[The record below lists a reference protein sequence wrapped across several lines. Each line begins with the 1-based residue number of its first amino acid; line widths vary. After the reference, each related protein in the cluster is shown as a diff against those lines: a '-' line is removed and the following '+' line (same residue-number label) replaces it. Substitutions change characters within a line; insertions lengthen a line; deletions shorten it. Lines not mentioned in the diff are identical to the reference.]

1 MGLSIQQVADVT
13 RIAPRALEALENNDA
28 SNLPGGIFSRGFVR
42 TYAKHVGLD
51 ADAAVSGFLELFPD
65 DSQTED
71 KLLAA
76 WQAHEAAQ
84 SRPSRTPTLMTIG
97 VLVAIGVALAAA
109 GFWLWP
115 MLARA
120 AVSEGARPPATSA
133 PADAGPGGGLPQAPV
148 VTVAPQPTSAVANR
162 PPTQPV
168 DTSSEPGGA
177 APGLVPGL
185 VPGLL
190 TGDPNGAPPPDPLLA
205 GPAPASAAQTAPAP
219 PQSLEVVIEPVA
231 TCWVRLMIDGEFA
244 FARVLRPGEREVRTA
259 KDLVVFDIGDASAFR
274 FSVNGVPGRPLGR
287 KGQVVTAR
295 ISRENVSSFL
305 SQ

>member
-13 RIAPRALEALENNDA
+13 RISPRALEALENNDA

-42 TYAKHVGLD
+42 TYARHVGLD
-51 ADAAVSGFLELFPD
+51 ADAAVGRFLQMFPD

-84 SRPSRTPTLMTIG
+84 ARPSRKPTLMNIG
-97 VLVAIGVALAAA
+97 GLVAIGVVVVAA
-109 GFWLWP
+109 FWLWP
-115 MLARA
+115 MLAGTPVPDGGTAPGA
-120 AVSEGARPPATSA
+120 AAHVDS
-133 PADAGPGGGLPQAPV
+133 DPGTESSLAPV
-148 VTVAPQPTSAVANR
+148 VEAAPPASAVAAETAPPFR
-162 PPTQPV
+162 PDIPASV
-168 DTSSEPGGA
+168 SA
-177 APGLVPGL
+177 APSSMPEPLS
-185 VPGLL
+185 
-190 TGDPNGAPPPDPLLA
+190 GDPNGAPPPDPLLA
-205 GPAPASAAQTAPAP
+205 GPAPAKASQAAPAP

-231 TCWVRLMIDGEFA
+231 TCWVRLMVDGEFA
-244 FARVLRPGEREVRTA
+244 FARVLRPGEREARTA
-259 KDLVVFDIGDASAFR
+259 TDSVVFDIGDASAFR
-274 FSVNGVPGRPLGR
+274 FSVNGVPGRLLGR